1 MSSVDQSLVNP
12 PAVSKSRRFDGPP
25 NSLGAVFERL
35 DPDIRSQWAWDNY
48 RTTIEAITREF
59 DFKRLIEIGGGRD
72 PLLTFSE
79 VRALGVDY
87 TINDIS
93 SVELRNAPGVYNKAC
108 FDISGDLD
116 AAHVEPESHDFAFS
130 RMVFEHVKDVSRA
143 WENLHTILAP
153 GGVALA
159 FVPTLYALPYVAN
172 LMIPEWLSQK
182 IVSRLYPH
190 RTADED
196 PKFPAYYDWCFA
208 SDKKVA
214 PMLNAAGFSET
225 LILPFF
231 GHEYFASI
239 PVLREADEAVTR
251 LAIRYDWR
259 ALAPYAFILARKQ
272 AASDVQSGGDQ
283 PS

>member
-1 MSSVDQSLVNP
+1 MSSVDQSLSAPV
-12 PAVSKSRRFDGPP
+12 AVPGLRRFEGEL

-35 DPDIRSQWAWDNY
+35 DPDVGSRWAWDNY
-48 RTTIEAITREF
+48 RTTIEAIAAEF

-72 PLLTFSE
+72 PLLTHSQ

-93 SVELRNAPGVYNKAC
+93 SVELQNAPGAYNKAC
-108 FDISGDLD
+108 FDISGELD
-116 AAHVEPESHDFAFS
+116 AAHVQPESYDFAFS
-130 RMVFEHVKDVSRA
+130 RMVFEHVKDVRRA

-153 GGVALA
+153 GGVGLA

-214 PMLNAAGFSET
+214 PMLTAAGFSET
-225 LILPFF
+225 LILPFY
-231 GHEYFASI
+231 GHEYFASL
-239 PVLREADEAVTR
+239 PVIREVDDAITR

-259 ALAPYAFILARKQ
+259 TLAPYAFILARKH
-272 AASDVQSGGDQ
+272 AASDARSPEDQS
-283 PS
+283 P